1 MASCRGQSMDT
12 SPVIRMWITN
22 KFDRTITSEMHGA
35 MVDFLSAAVEQGC
48 VGSTFAEDSERI
60 IVFTRWMDELTLEAF
75 RSSKAYKEREAD
87 IIHSFVAAGFEIPE
101 DILFNATASVL
112 FSNRS
117 NPAEQ
122 S

>member
-1 MASCRGQSMDT
+1 
-12 SPVIRMWITN
+12 
-22 KFDRTITSEMHGA
+22 MHEA

-48 VGSTFAEDSERI
+48 LGSTFAEDSERI
-60 IVFTRWMDELTLEAF
+60 IVFTRWMDELTLETF

>member
-1 MASCRGQSMDT
+1 MGSCRGQSMDT
-12 SPVIRMWITN
+12 SLVIRMWITN
-22 KFDRTITSEMHGA
+22 KFGRTITSEMHEA
-35 MVDFLSAAVEQGC
+35 MVDFLSVAVEKGC
-48 VGSTFAEDSERI
+48 VGSTFAQDSERI
-60 IVFTRWMDELTLEAF
+60 IVFTRWMDEMTLEMF